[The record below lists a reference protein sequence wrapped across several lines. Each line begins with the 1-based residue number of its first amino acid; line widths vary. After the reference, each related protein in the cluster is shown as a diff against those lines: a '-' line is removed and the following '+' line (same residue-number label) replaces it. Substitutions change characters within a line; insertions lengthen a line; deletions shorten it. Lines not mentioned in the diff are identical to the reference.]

1 MLKYC
6 ITACESKWSSLLRMH
21 RMRKKYK
28 CLLMSGVRLC
38 QSSAQRSKTSQMV
51 FKAILCNATNS
62 LLKVQQYYVN
72 FSTFKY
78 DNKMSKDMGTCS
90 FLHSS
95 MENKN
100 LNWKNWSEPK
110 IYIHVQWHHV
120 LLLPVERVQLVHTV
134 YISGQLPYLTF
145 ILESREGI

>member
-1 MLKYC
+1 
-6 ITACESKWSSLLRMH
+6 
-21 RMRKKYK
+21 MRKNYK

-72 FSTFKY
+72 FSSFKY

-90 FLHSS
+90 ILHSS

-100 LNWKNWSEPK
+100 LNWKN
-110 IYIHVQWHHV
+110 
-120 LLLPVERVQLVHTV
+120 
-134 YISGQLPYLTF
+134 
-145 ILESREGI
+145 